1 VDSSTSRSTP
11 WHTRWSISVTTAAKV
26 AVTSHT
32 FWVRRPARD
41 SCGSRMHTIPE
52 PLATSIAAARLIT
65 CTGSSV
71 TSAPASPGTG
81 GDAGLLLVLA
91 MNNHTLSWK
100 ATR

>member
-1 VDSSTSRSTP
+1 MP
-11 WHTRWSISVTTAAKV
+11 
-26 AVTSHT
+26 
-32 FWVRRPARD
+32 
-41 SCGSRMHTIPE
+41 TIPE

-81 GDAGLLLVLA
+81 GDAGLLLILA
-91 MNNHTLSWK
+91 MNNHTLSPK

>member
-1 VDSSTSRSTP
+1 
-11 WHTRWSISVTTAAKV
+11 
-26 AVTSHT
+26 
-32 FWVRRPARD
+32 
-41 SCGSRMHTIPE
+41 MHTIPE

-65 CTGSSV
+65 RTGSSV

-81 GDAGLLLVLA
+81 GDAGLFLVLA

>member
-1 VDSSTSRSTP
+1 
-11 WHTRWSISVTTAAKV
+11 
-26 AVTSHT
+26 
-32 FWVRRPARD
+32 
-41 SCGSRMHTIPE
+41 MHTIPE

-65 CTGSSV
+65 CTGSLV

-81 GDAGLLLVLA
+81 GDAGLLLILA